1 MVTIKIEVIENGA
14 GAGAAGVKWT
24 DLREIQKYHSKTL
37 ILLLDQWGMPHM
49 FLTCTGVLIMAESM
63 LENGKNWKGPGF
75 IEAG

>member
-1 MVTIKIEVIENGA
+1 MVTIKIEVIENGTGSRA
-14 GAGAAGVKWT
+14 DRVRWT

-49 FLTCTGVLIMAESM
+49 FLTCTGVSVMAESM
-63 LENGKNWKGPGF
+63 LKNGKNWKGLGF